1 MQRLSDA
8 LPALY
13 RARSGTDPIGVEA
26 ARVLASLP
34 DQWIVTPR
42 PAEPPHQAAR
52 FLTAALAG
60 EGAGIGDQLRPILR
74 EIAPLLG
81 WRYSYPPR
89 ADAAATIP
97 DIAFA
102 ELVGPRGLFDSAEVR
117 VGLTLI
123 GPDTSYPAHAH
134 PAVELYFVL
143 SGTAAWTAD
152 GVETQRA
159 PGDWVLHERSVAHA
173 MRTEAE
179 PLLAVYSWTGDIL
192 SPSVYVE

>member
-1 MQRLSDA
+1 V

-34 DQWIVTPR
+34 DQWIATPR

-52 FLTAALAG
+52 FLAATLVG
-60 EGAGIGDQLRPILR
+60 EVVGDQLRPILR
-74 EIAPLLG
+74 DIAALLG

-102 ELVGPRGLFDSAEVR
+102 ELVGPRGLFDSAEAR

-123 GPDTSYPAHAH
+123 GPDTYYPAHAH
-134 PAVELYFVL
+134 PAVELYFVV

-159 PGDWVLHERSVAHA
+159 PGDWVLHDQGVPHA
-173 MRTEAE
+173 MRTQAE